1 MFSAS
6 PRLSELAMLDGT
18 RLSTL
23 LPGVE
28 HGAFRMLV
36 EDECCRL
43 IGVRADGRT
52 VSAVMDRFVPVADF
66 VNN

>member
-6 PRLSELAMLDGT
+6 PRLSELTMLDGT

-28 HGAFRMLV
+28 HGAFRMIV

-52 VSAVMDRFVPVADF
+52 VSAVMDRFLPAASF
-66 VNN
+66 CRN